1 MAQIAKKQLDARE
14 RRARKFCTQ
23 VNPMKTRSVTCILV
37 VLFLAAFATAQNT
50 RYSTKLFSA
59 TFAGP
64 VTTPDTTSRTT
75 TNTSSNQYFNASS
88 PGIQQM
94 VAIRTID
101 APGIDVNQASIDFY
115 AAQSV
120 KGKVQDERRDGSIQ
134 GHPSVYTN
142 SHYTDD
148 LGILTRRRVKHIIL
162 NSRTVLILF
171 QEGAASNDDGGGK
184 AWETLVNS
192 LVINEK
198 TCWLPEG
205 CN

>member
-1 MAQIAKKQLDARE
+1 
-14 RRARKFCTQ
+14 
-23 VNPMKTRSVTCILV
+23 MKTRPVACILA
-37 VLFLAAFATAQNT
+37 VLLLAAFAAAQNT
-50 RYSTKLFSA
+50 RYSTRLFSA

-64 VTTPDTTSRTT
+64 VTTPDATSRTT

-88 PGIQQM
+88 PGVQQT

-101 APGIDVNQASIDFY
+101 APGIDVSQASIDFY
-115 AAQSV
+115 AGQSV
-120 KGKVQDERRDGSIQ
+120 KGKVQDERRDSPIQ
-134 GHPSVYTN
+134 GHLSVYTN

-148 LGILTRRRVKHIIL
+148 LGILTRRRVKHILL

-171 QEGAASNDDGGGK
+171 QEGTASNDDGGLK